1 MKKVFS
7 IVAGVTTGFVIVF
20 MGDASTH
27 ALHPVPLGLNYMDK
41 NVMLDYIATIPTY
54 IRVIMMAFWLLSSFF
69 GGMVSARLYRA
80 EWKKSAL
87 TTGCILMAASLLNL
101 IMTTPAHPTWMW
113 IGALAGYIPL
123 AFIGGWLVKEKAGNL
138 QTNNT

>member
-7 IVAGVTTGFVIVF
+7 IVAGVTTGFVIIF

-41 NVMLDYIATIPTY
+41 NVMLNYIAGIPTY
-54 IRVIMMAFWLLSSFF
+54 IMVLMLIFWLLSSFF
-69 GGMVSARLYRA
+69 GGMVAARLYRM

-87 TTGCILMAASLLNL
+87 TTGGILMAATL
-101 IMTTPAHPTWMW
+101 
-113 IGALAGYIPL
+113 
-123 AFIGGWLVKEKAGNL
+123 
-138 QTNNT
+138 